1 MKTTLLILVILGAAG
16 LLFAAPASHAA
27 PSDLQRY
34 ADRAGARAQTLLAAP
49 GLDFRAQHVSVSAS
63 VDEDGHLSS
72 IRVVRSSGSP
82 QTDRA
87 VEAVLRKIVIAEA
100 LIGLTG
106 AAVTLNAGVRPA
118 ETP

>member
-34 ADRAGARAQTLLAAP
+34 ADRAWATARTLLPAT
-49 GLDFRAQHVSVSAS
+49 GLDFRTQHVSVRAS
-63 VDEDGHLSS
+63 VDEDGHVNS

-87 VEAVLRKIVIAEA
+87 VEAVLRKIVLAEA

-106 AAVTLNAGVRPA
+106 AAVTLNAGIGPA
-118 ETP
+118 GAP